1 MIVDSDSDGEGGG
14 EKEDAG
20 MDKENLPKFC
30 SYINWE
36 VIFSWSM
43 FLFIFHYK

>member
-1 MIVDSDSDGEGGG
+1 MIVNSDSDGEGAG

-20 MDKENLPKFC
+20 MDIENLPKCC

-36 VIFSWSM
+36 VIFV
-43 FLFIFHYK
+43 LEV